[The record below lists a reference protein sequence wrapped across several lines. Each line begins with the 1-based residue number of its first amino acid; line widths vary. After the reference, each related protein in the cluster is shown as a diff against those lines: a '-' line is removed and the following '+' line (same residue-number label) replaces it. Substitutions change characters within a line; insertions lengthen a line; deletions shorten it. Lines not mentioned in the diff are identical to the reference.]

1 VNLESYIRDVPDWPK
16 AGVMFKDIT
25 PLLADPDAFHQAID
39 ELAAP
44 YADAGITKVLGAEAR
59 GFILGGALAYRLG
72 AGFIPAR
79 KPGKLPWNTTSAE
92 YELEY
97 GTDTLEMHED
107 AVAAGDRVLIID
119 DVLATGGTAGAKAAL
134 VAAAGAEVAGFAFL
148 MELDFFHGRDKL
160 GDVPITSLMH
170 VG

>member
-1 VNLESYIRDVPDWPK
+1 MNLESYIRDVPDWPK

-44 YADAGITKVLGAEAR
+44 YTDAGITKVLGAEAR

-79 KPGKLPWNTTSAE
+79 KPGKLPWTTTSAE

-148 MELDFFHGRDKL
+148 MELDFLHGREKL
-160 GDVPITSLMH
+160 GDLPITSLMH

>member
-1 VNLESYIRDVPDWPK
+1 VNLEAYIRDVPDWPK
-16 AGVMFKDIT
+16 PGVMFKDIT
-25 PLLADPDAFHQAID
+25 PLLADPDAFHDAID
-39 ELAAP
+39 ALAAP

-107 AVAAGDRVLIID
+107 AVGPGDRVLIID

-134 VAAAGAEVAGFAFL
+134 VAGAGAEVAGFAFL

-160 GDVPITSLMH
+160 GGMPITSLMH
-170 VG
+170 VE

>member
-1 VNLESYIRDVPDWPK
+1 MNLESYIRDVPDWPK
-16 AGVMFKDIT
+16 PGVMFKDIT
-25 PLLADPDAFHQAID
+25 PLLADPDAFHAAID
-39 ELAAP
+39 ALAAP
-44 YADAGITKVLGAEAR
+44 YAEAGITKVLGAEAR

-92 YELEY
+92 YQLEY
-97 GTDTLEMHED
+97 GTDTLEMHDD
-107 AVAAGDRVLIID
+107 AVGAGDRVLIID

-134 VAAAGAEVAGFAFL
+134 VAGAGAEVAGFAFL
-148 MELDFFHGRDKL
+148 LELDFLHGREKL
-160 GDVPITSLMH
+160 GALPITSLMH